1 MIESLL
7 QNAEHIVNTKPW
19 LGFAVV
25 FVGGL
30 LTASNPCVLAM
41 IPLMIG
47 FVGGTKEIT
56 GVKKALLFSLFFV
69 LGLSLAFGIL
79 GVLAGVTGRLLGDVG
94 AFWRYIVVAVCLV
107 MGIYLLEIIKIPLPQ
122 INVGNPK
129 LRGFAGAFLMG
140 LLFGIVS
147 TPCAVPILAVILVL
161 IASQGS
167 IVYGFGLLFFYGL
180 GHCTLIL
187 VAGTSMGAAK
197 SLLESKNLQR
207 ANFWLKKAAAVLII
221 LVGVYFLIGK

>member
-1 MIESLL
+1 MVESFL
-7 QNAEHIVNTKPW
+7 QNAEKIINTNPW
-19 LGFAVV
+19 LAFAGV

-47 FVGGTKEIT
+47 FVGGTKEIS
-56 GVKKALLFSLFFV
+56 GFKRALLFSLFFV
-69 LGLSLAFGIL
+69 LGLSLAFSVL

-107 MGIYLLEIIKIPLPQ
+107 MGVYLLEIFKIPLPQ
-122 INVGNPK
+122 ISVGNPK
-129 LRGFAGAFLMG
+129 LRGLVGAFLMG
-140 LLFGIVS
+140 ILFGIVS

-161 IASQGS
+161 IASKGN
-167 IVYGFGLLFFYGL
+167 IIYGFGLLFSYGL

-197 SLLESKNLQR
+197 SLLESKKLQR